1 MRRLVFLCMR
11 VDMRVLLHECAL
23 ASPSPG
29 FLPGPGKEANT
40 IIHLQ
45 YLKEREGGVRR
56 AGEG

>member
-1 MRRLVFLCMR
+1 MFLCMS